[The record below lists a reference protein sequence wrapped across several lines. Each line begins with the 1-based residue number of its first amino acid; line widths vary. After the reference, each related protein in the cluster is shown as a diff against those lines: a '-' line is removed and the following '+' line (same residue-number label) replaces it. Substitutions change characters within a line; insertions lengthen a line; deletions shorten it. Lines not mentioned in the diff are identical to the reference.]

1 MRCPYQTAYLK
12 YYHPVE
18 FMAALMTSVK
28 DNVTKVS
35 EYIMSCRQMGMKIMP
50 PDINEGEGGFSVS
63 DGAIRYGLSAIKSIG
78 QSVVDEIVRER
89 TEHGKFRS
97 LEDFI
102 DRMSGRE
109 VNKRTL
115 ESFIKSGAMDG
126 LPGTRKQKC
135 MVCGSMVDQKNKE
148 KKNTMEGQ
156 MSLFD
161 FAAEEDKKSFQIT
174 FPNVGE
180 YSREEYL
187 AYEKEMLASIQGAS
201 AGGIYRHL
209 GKKCDGEELRF
220 CCG

>member
-1 MRCPYQTAYLK
+1 
-12 YYHPVE
+12 
-18 FMAALMTSVK
+18 MTSVK

-35 EYIMSCRQMGMKIMP
+35 EYIMSCRQMGIKIMP

-126 LPGTRKQKC
+126 LPGTRKQKS

-161 FAAEEDKKSFQIT
+161 FAAEEDEKSFSDHISECRRV
-174 FPNVGE
+174 FEGRI
-180 YSREEYL
+180 SGIRERNAGRL
-187 AYEKEMLASIQGAS
+187 RQRAS

-209 GKKCDGEELRF
+209 GEKCDGEELRF

>member
-1 MRCPYQTAYLK
+1 
-12 YYHPVE
+12 
-18 FMAALMTSVK
+18 
-28 DNVTKVS
+28 
-35 EYIMSCRQMGMKIMP
+35 MP

-135 MVCGSMVDQKNKE
+135 MVCGSMVDQK
-148 KKNTMEGQ
+148 
-156 MSLFD
+156 LFLESRLCGLD
-161 FAAEEDKKSFQIT
+161 AGSAAIQRRSIFQASDAYPPRRDRPSAQHFADQRSD
-174 FPNVGE
+174 
-180 YSREEYL
+180 SR
-187 AYEKEMLASIQGAS
+187 
-201 AGGIYRHL
+201 
-209 GKKCDGEELRF
+209 
-220 CCG
+220 

>member
-1 MRCPYQTAYLK
+1 M
-12 YYHPVE
+12 
-18 FMAALMTSVK
+18 
-28 DNVTKVS
+28 
-35 EYIMSCRQMGMKIMP
+35 
-50 PDINEGEGGFSVS
+50 
-63 DGAIRYGLSAIKSIG
+63 
-78 QSVVDEIVRER
+78 RER

-102 DRMSGRE
+102 DRMSGKE

-180 YSREEYL
+180 
-187 AYEKEMLASIQGAS
+187 
-201 AGGIYRHL
+201 
-209 GKKCDGEELRF
+209 
-220 CCG
+220 

>member
-1 MRCPYQTAYLK
+1 
-12 YYHPVE
+12 
-18 FMAALMTSVK
+18 MTSVK

-135 MVCGSMVDQKNKE
+135 MSAVRWSIRRIKRRKIRWKGRCHSFSRVSCSQTCRE
-148 KKNTMEGQ
+148 R
-156 MSLFD
+156 SHIHIFD
-161 FAAEEDKKSFQIT
+161 
-174 FPNVGE
+174 
-180 YSREEYL
+180 
-187 AYEKEMLASIQGAS
+187 
-201 AGGIYRHL
+201 
-209 GKKCDGEELRF
+209 
-220 CCG
+220 CCR